1 MSGLLAHSSGY
12 QHHCRATP
20 AVEPDFR
27 NGMFVCKTASSK
39 HVCLQNN
46 PRICTPKTA
55 RDTLTNLLLLLKK
68 TRPYLQSWETN
79 PSMPQQ
85 QGSPLV
91 IIEKLIKGTAN
102 DSPLGNVRTHSKKTS
117 STQTHCGLSR
127 ENATH
132 QNPQMHSRTLQQLRS
147 IKKRSKTQK
156 GRHKERRN

>member
-1 MSGLLAHSSGY
+1 
-12 QHHCRATP
+12 
-20 AVEPDFR
+20 
-27 NGMFVCKTASSK
+27 
-39 HVCLQNN
+39 LQNN

-156 GRHKERRN
+156 ERHKERRN